1 MLVSKDHPYCR
12 NFKAYCRPAH
22 NNKWIVKWRLFT
34 SEKFDEVF
42 DTEESARAFHQE
54 LERKIHE
61 EGLDLSDCWLTTPE
75 IQRYLDFWLKV

>member
-12 NFKAYCRPAH
+12 NFKAHCFITH

-34 SEKFDEVF
+34 GEKYDELF
-42 DTEESARAFHQE
+42 DTEESARAFQQE
-54 LERKIHE
+54 LERQIHE

-75 IQRYLDFWLKV
+75 IQRYLDLWLKV